1 MSTADLVSTA
11 GALLPLFVAVPL
23 LLAGVSAVTRS
34 RVLDRILAIG
44 VPVASLAGA
53 IWLLTLHQCT
63 PVIATAVGSY
73 EAGIAIPFVSDSL
86 SALMLAV
93 TGLATAA
100 ATWFLSLTGEDRY
113 RFVPALALMLMSG
126 VNGALL
132 TGDLFNLFVFVE
144 VMLLPSYALIAV
156 TGSWRRLGIGRMFVI
171 VNLVTSITLL
181 MGVGLVYGAAGS
193 VNLAVL
199 AGAAAE
205 DPQVAVAATVVL
217 VALAIKA
224 GVVPVHG
231 WLPRAYPATSA
242 GIMALFSALHT
253 KVAVYA
259 LFRVWFTLFAPAD
272 SGTAEGPTTAGAFP
286 APDSPAAVVAVV
298 MGVVVLVTM
307 LVGAFGSLGE
317 KRLRGVLAFQ
327 MTAGMGHILIGA
339 VLGSPAAVAAGLFYL
354 VHHVITMASLL
365 TTAGAVEH
373 TYGTGTLGRL
383 TGLMHRERLAAV
395 LIALGLLSLAGLPPT
410 SGLWGKVGLMTAS
423 AEAAGSAETGAGVW
437 GVLLMVGVL
446 ISSAVTLIA
455 LQRLWGRSMAGAP
468 MTTYRDLAPA
478 GGRGE
483 LREMTETVRIPGRL
497 LAPGMVMMGV
507 SVALFLGAGALMPVV
522 QDAAH
527 ALLDTTD
534 YVEAVLR

>member
-1 MSTADLVSTA
+1 MNTDLAGTA
-11 GALLPLFVAVPL
+11 GSLLPLFVAVPL

-34 RVLDRILAIG
+34 RVLDRVLSIG
-44 VPVASLAGA
+44 VPLTSLAGA
-53 IWLLTLHQCT
+53 VWLLTLHATT
-63 PVIATAVGSY
+63 PVIASAIGSY

-181 MGVGLVYGAAGS
+181 MGVGLVYGSAGT
-193 VNLAVL
+193 VNLAAL
-199 AGAAAE
+199 AGAAE

-259 LFRVWFTLFAPAD
+259 LFRVWFTVFAPA
-272 SGTAEGPTTAGAFP
+272 GQGPTTSGAFP
-286 APDSPAAVVAVV
+286 APGSAAAVVAVV
-298 MGVVVLVTM
+298 MGVVVLATM
-307 LVGAFGSLGE
+307 LVGAVGSLGE

-327 MTAGMGHILIGA
+327 MTAGVGHILIGA

-354 VHHVITMASLL
+354 VHHVVTMASLL
-365 TTAGAVEH
+365 TAAGAVEH

-395 LIALGLLSLAGLPPT
+395 LVALGLLSLAGLPPT
-410 SGLWGKVGLMTAS
+410 SGLWGKLGLITAS
-423 AEAAGSAETGAGVW
+423 AESAGQGPW
-437 GVLLMVGVL
+437 GVLLIVGVL
-446 ISSAVTLIA
+446 VSSLVTLVA

-468 MTTYRDLAPA
+468 MRQYRDLAPT

-483 LREMTETVRIPGRL
+483 LREMTEDVRIPGRL
-497 LAPGMVMMGV
+497 LAPAVVMMAV
-507 SVALFLGAGALMPVV
+507 SVALFLGAGALLPVV

-527 ALLDTTD
+527 GLLDTTD